1 MSGDT
6 FVLVLAVGAALLAI
20 WTHAR
25 VPGLAP
31 AHLGRTALHTAL
43 GVLLLHLLPFA
54 LDSGIDVRVAILG
67 VVLPA
72 LTYAML
78 AAIWMLRLAQA
89 TLGLQR

>member
-1 MSGDT
+1 MSNGT

-25 VPGLAP
+25 FPGLAP
-31 AHLGRTALHTAL
+31 AHLGRTILHTAAA
-43 GVLLLHLLPFA
+43 VLMLHLLPFA
-54 LDSGIDVRVAILG
+54 LDSGVDIRVSILG
-67 VVLPA
+67 AVLPA

-78 AAIWMLRLAQA
+78 AAIWMLRLAQT